1 LLLLE
6 TIKLALNDLRLHALR
21 SVLTAM
27 GIIFGVAAVITMV
40 SLGEGSK
47 REALLQI
54 ERLGARNIIIR
65 SQPPPETANQ
75 QGGQQRSFI
84 NRYGLTRDDFD
95 VILANFPN
103 AETIVPLKEVGSQV
117 LRGSQALTSQ
127 CFGTTPDFPKVAG
140 VRIARGIYLNDAH
153 MDDQAMVAVIG
164 AELARQ
170 FFTAEDPIGQ
180 TIRIDEKAL
189 TVIGVL
195 EPVGLAGGAGG
206 ALVGR
211 DLNFDLHLP
220 ITTAKVVF
228 GDTFVRRES
237 GSFSGSEVEISEIYM
252 ESPDRDSVMIDSGR
266 LERIMA
272 VRHPGMTDLTMVV
285 PYELLEQARRT
296 ATTYTL
302 VFGTIAG
309 IALLVGGIGIMN
321 IMLATVQERIR
332 EIGIRRA
339 LGATRQHILIQFII
353 ETGVI
358 SAIGGLLGIA
368 LGVGLS
374 LMLPKLSEW
383 GLLGG
388 GDSSFATQI
397 TMWSIALA
405 FSVATVVGL
414 MAGLYPAIQAARHD
428 PIVALR
434 HD

>member
-1 LLLLE
+1 MLLLE

-47 REALLQI
+47 REVLLQL
-54 ERLGARNIIIR
+54 EVLGARNIIVR
-65 SQPPPETANQ
+65 SERPAEAANQ

-84 NRYGLTRDDFD
+84 NRYGITRDDFD
-95 VILANFPN
+95 VVVTNFPN
-103 AETIVPLKEVGSQV
+103 AEAIVPLKAVGSQI
-117 LRGSQALTSQ
+117 LRGSLAKTSQ
-127 CFGTTPDFPKVAG
+127 AFGTTPDLPRVAG
-140 VRIARGIYLNDAH
+140 IRVARGIYINDAH
-153 MDDQAMVAVIG
+153 MTDEAMVAVLG
-164 AELARQ
+164 AEVARQ
-170 FFTAEDPIGQ
+170 FFPAEDPIGQ

-189 TVIGVL
+189 TIIGVL
-195 EPVGLAGGAGG
+195 HPVGLANGAGG
-206 ALVGR
+206 ALIGR
-211 DLNFDLHLP
+211 DLNLDMHLP
-220 ITTAKVVF
+220 ITTAKAVF
-228 GDTFVRRES
+228 GDTIVRRES
-237 GSFSGSEVEISEIYM
+237 GSFSGAEIEISEIYLT
-252 ESPDRDSVMIDSGR
+252 SPSRDTVLSDGGR
-266 LERIMA
+266 LKRIMEI
-272 VRHPGMTDLTMVV
+272 RHPGMTDLTTVV

-296 ATTYTL
+296 ATTFTL

-339 LGATRQHILIQFII
+339 MGATRQHILVQFII

-358 SAIGGLLGIA
+358 SAIGGLLGIG

-374 LMLPKLSEW
+374 LVLPKLSEW
-383 GLLGG
+383 GLLGR
-388 GDSSFATQI
+388 GDMSFATQI
-397 TMWSIALA
+397 TPWSIGVA
-405 FSVATVVGL
+405 FGVATAVGL